1 VPEPLQTNL
10 LLPVETTSREFD
22 GKLLLALFAAERG
35 MRPIIGGRGA
45 MHNHLHELPRSV
57 YFAKG
62 ARSGSRRVFRQ
73 LRAMGHDIV
82 AADEEALVRN
92 HDDMFLYKIDP
103 ETMRYVNLLIAWGQD
118 NKEVWMRSPF
128 TRKIPIAADGN
139 PRIDMLR
146 PELRQY
152 HAVNTNAITKRYAPF
167 VLFNTNFSAV
177 NHFTPG
183 KTRFRVADWVP
194 AGRRD
199 ELKAGLVAH
208 KQCIFDAFLS
218 LIPKIADAI
227 APHTLII
234 RPHPSESPAPW
245 MEAARDIG
253 NVHVVQEGAI
263 VPWLYAADLL
273 LHNGC
278 TTAVEAAMVGT
289 PAISFQPAKSEFF
302 DTELPNK
309 LSRRVDSEVEL
320 LDALR
325 EVRTCRLP
333 PPLSAAQKELL
344 DHCAVG
350 LGGRFCCER
359 MLDSMG
365 MVAKPATYEAM
376 SATSRLSVIFSYH
389 ALRLS
394 RIVSQGRRNG
404 ISRYK
409 THKFPDLDVA
419 SVNSRIDVLADTLG
433 RFSHLRAR
441 DLMPNIFSI
450 ERTAT

>member
-10 LLPVETTSREFD
+10 LLPVETTNREFD

-35 MRPIIGGRGA
+35 MRPIIGGRAA

-92 HDDMFLYKIDP
+92 HDDMFLCKIDP

-128 TRKIPIAADGN
+128 TEKIPIVTDGN

-152 HAVNTNAITKRYAPF
+152 HAVNISTIKKRYAPF
-167 VLFNTNFSAV
+167 ILFNTNFSAV

-183 KTRFRVADWVP
+183 NTRFRVADWVP
-194 AGRRD
+194 AKKRVD
-199 ELKAGLVAH
+199 LKTGLVAH
-208 KQCIFDAFLS
+208 KRAIFDSFVRL
-218 LIPKIADAI
+218 LPKIAQAI
-227 APHTLII
+227 APLNLVI
-234 RPHPSESPAPW
+234 RPHPSESVQTW
-245 MEAARDIG
+245 TEAARGIG
-253 NVHVVQEGAI
+253 NIQVVQEGAI
-263 VPWLYAADLL
+263 APWLYAAEAL

-278 TTAVEAAMVGT
+278 TTAVEAALVGT
-289 PAISFQPAKSEFF
+289 PAISFQPKKSELF
-302 DTELPNK
+302 DTDLPNK
-309 LSRRVDSEVEL
+309 LSRCIESEIDL
-320 LDALR
+320 LDALNNIR
-325 EVRTCRLP
+325 NCQS
-333 PPLSAAQKELL
+333 PPLSAAQKRLL
-344 DHCAVG
+344 DHCVAG
-350 LGGRFCCER
+350 LVGRFCCER
-359 MLDSMG
+359 MLDSIG
-365 MVAKPATYEAM
+365 LAEPGTYEAM
-376 SATSRLSVIFSYH
+376 PASERLSVIFSYH
-389 ALRLS
+389 ASRLS
-394 RIVSQGRRNG
+394 RIVSQMGHNG

-409 THKFPDLDVA
+409 SHKFPGLAVA
-419 SVNSRIDVLADTLG
+419 AVNSRIDVFADTLE

-441 DLMPNIFSI
+441 EVMPNIFAI
-450 ERTAT
+450 ERTAI

>member
-1 VPEPLQTNL
+1 VLAPLQTNL
-10 LLPVETTSREFD
+10 LLPVETTNREFD

-35 MRPIIGGRGA
+35 MRPIIGGRAA

-92 HDDMFLYKIDP
+92 HDDMFLCKIDP
-103 ETMRYVNLLIAWGQD
+103 ETMRDVNLLIAWGQD
-118 NKEVWMRSPF
+118 NKEIWMRSPF
-128 TRKIPIAADGN
+128 TRKIPIATDGN

-152 HAVNTNAITKRYAPF
+152 HGNNIDAIRRRYAPF
-167 VLFNTNFSAV
+167 ILFNTNFSAV

-194 AGRRD
+194 AGKRD
-199 ELKAGLVAH
+199 ELKTGLVAH
-208 KQCIFDAFLS
+208 KRRIFDSFVRLV
-218 LIPKIADAI
+218 PKIAAAI
-227 APHTLII
+227 APYNLVI
-234 RPHPSESPAPW
+234 RPHPSESLAPW
-245 MEAARDIG
+245 AEAARGIS

-289 PAISFQPAKSEFF
+289 PAISFQPTKSELF
-302 DTELPNK
+302 DTDLPNK
-309 LSRRVDSEVEL
+309 LSRCIESEIAL
-320 LDALR
+320 LDALS
-325 EVRTCRLP
+325 EVRTSRQ

-344 DHCAVG
+344 DHCVVG
-350 LGGRFCCER
+350 LVGRFCCER
-359 MLDSMG
+359 MLDSIAMT
-365 MVAKPATYEAM
+365 KPAACEAM
-376 SATSRLSVIFSYH
+376 PATERLPVIFGYH

-394 RIVSQGRRNG
+394 RMVSNGRRNG

-409 THKFPDLDVA
+409 SHKFPGLDVGT
-419 SVNSRIDVLADTLG
+419 VNSRIDALADTLG
-433 RFSHLRAR
+433 RFSDFRAR
-441 DLMPNIFSI
+441 NVMPDIFAI